1 MIKVNGTDKIGKNGK
16 KRAPLALLPGA
27 YVYFALLIGS
37 VLFTQFLRSSLSTAF
52 LMFMIILPFVSL
64 LYTFIGRSA
73 VQVYVDCDTVRTEK
87 NTPVKYE
94 MRIINSSF
102 LPYPFLEADVSE
114 PGDGG
119 FRCFEKRLVFS
130 LVPFGSCTVA
140 NSIVFKYRGYYEI
153 GVDCIYIS
161 DPLRMFSLRY
171 DAANYAPVTV
181 MPRRMTVDER
191 ESAFVTDSPS
201 SSNTLYSLRDKTEI
215 SDIRDYFPGDPV
227 KNIHWKLSSKADD
240 IKLKEYTAIEDRH
253 VYIFC
258 DLARHTSPPEKSAA
272 LVYEN
277 LKKMLSADRNKKALK
292 LRSSIQK
299 AKERS
304 EENPS
309 GEIADAETPA
319 KNSARKKRKDAAR
332 KKKIGAK
339 YEKNIKSGMSKE
351 QADTIKMIDELISST
366 AKKKTSVE
374 SRQRKEEAARAKE
387 EKLSEK
393 MAQDMESLSELETES
408 DLEKIIS
415 AARSREKERDPDEKA
430 YGGRVSAEFEKDYDE
445 FCADAVVEITIAAAL
460 DEIKKGNICTLVWF
474 DPRENSGIAS
484 YTVSS
489 ENEFETVYMK
499 LSTASPVDKNAR
511 AAALS
516 IAVEDS
522 SNVTVKV
529 VTPNI
534 DPVSVSELAGIPMSF
549 GGAGTGCSAEVY
561 IYSPSERYE
570 RPLERRAYAAGVSAE
585 LLRDGIFSSELTEG
599 TDRMGLPVFV
609 TV

>member
-1 MIKVNGTDKIGKNGK
+1 MIKVNGKDRNGK

-27 YVYFALLIGS
+27 YVYLALLLGS

-64 LYTFIGRSA
+64 LYTFIGRSS
-73 VQVYVDCDTVRTEK
+73 VQVYVTCDTVRTEK

-102 LPYPFLEADVSE
+102 LPYSFLEADVSE
-114 PGDGG
+114 PGDEG

-140 NSIVFKYRGYYEI
+140 NSVVFKYRGYYEI

-161 DPLRMFSLRY
+161 DPLRMFSLKHSC
-171 DAANYAPVTV
+171 ANYAPVTV
-181 MPRRMTVDER
+181 MPRKMTVSER

-201 SSNTLYSLRDKTEI
+201 SSNTLNSLRDRTEI

-253 VYIFC
+253 VYVFC
-258 DLARHTSPPEKSAA
+258 DLARHTSPPEKNAA

-309 GEIADAETPA
+309 GETVDSAQPE
-319 KNSARKKRKDAAR
+319 NSARKKRKDAAR

-366 AKKKTSVE
+366 TKKKSSYE

-387 EKLSEK
+387 AKANEK
-393 MAQDMESLSELETES
+393 MAEDMESLSELENES

-415 AARSREKERDPDEKA
+415 AARSREKERDPDERA
-430 YGGRVSAEFEKDYDE
+430 HGGRVSAEFEKDHDE
-445 FCADAVVEITIAAAL
+445 FCADAVVEIAIAAAL

-474 DPRENSGIAS
+474 DPRESSGIAA

-489 ENEFETVYMK
+489 ENEFDTVYMK
-499 LSTASPVDKNAR
+499 LSTASPVDKDAR

-529 VTPNI
+529 VTSNI
-534 DPVSVSELAGIPMSF
+534 DPVSVSELARIPMSF
-549 GGAGTGCSAEVY
+549 GGAGTGCSTEIY